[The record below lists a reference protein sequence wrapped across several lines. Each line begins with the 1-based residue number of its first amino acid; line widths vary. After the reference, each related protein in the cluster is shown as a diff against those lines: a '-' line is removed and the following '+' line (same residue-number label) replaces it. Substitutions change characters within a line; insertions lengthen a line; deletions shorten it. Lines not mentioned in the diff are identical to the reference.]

1 MKYLHI
7 MFCWVLLAGLAGC
20 GAVAGLGSKDYQRD
34 QVRGE
39 QSVRVGVVD
48 SIREVNIEGTR
59 SGIGAAAGG
68 VTGGVVGSTIGQ
80 GKGSIVGAVVGAVA
94 GGLAGAATEQ
104 AVTKQKGV
112 ELTIR
117 LDNGQFIAVTQ
128 ASDETFLVGDAVKV
142 LGSGGASR
150 VARRG

>member
-1 MKYLHI
+1 MNYPQI
-7 MFCWVLLAGLAGC
+7 MFCLVLLAGLAGC
-20 GAVAGLGSKDYQRD
+20 GTVSGLGSKDYQRD

-94 GGLAGAATEQ
+94 GGIAGAATEQ

-128 ASDETFLVGDAVKV
+128 ASDETFVVGDAVKV
-142 LGSGGASR
+142 LGSGGSSR
-150 VARRG
+150 VTRRN